1 MKLKVLV
8 TGGAGYIGSILVP
21 ALLKN
26 NYRVTVLD
34 NFMYKQNSLLD
45 VCYHPELSI
54 LKDDIRNEK
63 LFKDQVQRHDVILP
77 LAAIVGASACDKDK
91 FLAKEVNQV
100 QCEHIAKWVSKDH
113 MVLFPVT
120 NSGYG
125 IGEKDLF
132 CDENTPLNPISHYG
146 ITKVEA
152 EKTLLDMGN
161 AVSFRLATVFGAS
174 PRMRMDL
181 LVNDF
186 VYRAF
191 IDRFIVLFE
200 SHFKRNYVHIRD
212 IASVFLHGIDNYQ
225 TIKGE
230 AYNVGLS
237 EANLSKMELCQII
250 KKYLPD
256 FHILESAI
264 AEDPD
269 KRDYIVSN
277 EKIESTGWKP
287 KYDIDHGINELIKL
301 YRYFSANLH
310 NNL

>member
-21 ALLKN
+21 SLLEN

-45 VCYHPELSI
+45 VCYNPELSI
-54 LKDDIRNEK
+54 IKEDIRDEK
-63 LFKDQVQRHDVILP
+63 LFKNQVKRHDVILP
-77 LAAIVGASACDKDK
+77 LAAIVGAPACDKDEL
-91 FLAKEVNQV
+91 LAKEVNQT
-100 QCEHIAKWVSKDH
+100 QCENIAKWVSKDQ

-125 IGEKDLF
+125 IGEKDKF
-132 CDENTPLNPISHYG
+132 CDENTPLKPISHYG

-152 EKTLLDMGN
+152 EKSLLDMGN
-161 AVSFRLATVFGAS
+161 AISFRLATVFGAS

-212 IASVFLHGIDNYQ
+212 IASVFLHAINNYQ
-225 TIKGE
+225 NMKGE

-237 EANLSKMELCQII
+237 KANLSKMELCQII

-256 FHILESAI
+256 FHILESAV

-269 KRDYIVSN
+269 KSDYIVSN
-277 EKIESTGWKP
+277 EKIEATDWM
-287 KYDIDHGINELIKL
+287 L
-301 YRYFSANLH
+301 
-310 NNL
+310 